1 MKYIQLKKM
10 FHIDENKCNELYFK
24 RFNSETTN
32 HLEIKLNNDYECFY
46 LINDEIL
53 SLLDKIYMLNTWLE
67 KTMASDALPNLA
79 KEYLIISTLVEE
91 IRSSNQMEGIYST
104 RKELKDMLIDNTPK
118 NYKRFSGMINKY
130 EKLRKEQFLKLNSV
144 SDIRTLYD
152 EILLEDVINEDEKD
166 KPDGVIFRKGSVE
179 ISSGTK
185 VIHQG
190 IVGENNIIDMI
201 EKSLKILNNENINFL
216 IRIAVFHYLF
226 EYIHPF
232 YNGNGR
238 MGRFLASGYLAN
250 HLNIL
255 CALQFSIACTHN
267 NKKYYEAFTLTND
280 IRNKSDLTVF
290 IIYFLE
296 IYLSGLQE
304 LKEKIED
311 TINVYNYMVK
321 KLCKYV
327 DSKYQSLV
335 ELILQV
341 TLFGIEGVTITQLV
355 KITNYSEQSIRTM
368 IKKINHK
375 NNIIKIDQQHK
386 PYKYSINLDVVS
398 KLKES

>member
-24 RFNSETTN
+24 RFNSETAN
-32 HLEIKLNNDYECFY
+32 HLNIKLNNDYECFY

-53 SLLDKIYMLNTWLE
+53 FLLDKIYMLNTWLE

-104 RKELKDMLIDNTPK
+104 RKELKDMLINNTPK

-144 SDIRTLYD
+144 SDIRALYD
-152 EILLEDVINEDEKD
+152 EILLEDVINEGEKD

-179 ISSGTK
+179 INSGTK

-267 NKKYYEAFTLTND
+267 NKKYYEAFTLTSD
-280 IRNKSDLTVF
+280 IRNKSDLTIF

-311 TINVYNYMVK
+311 TINVYNYTVK
-321 KLCKYV
+321 KLYKYV

-341 TLFGIEGVTITQLV
+341 TLFGIEGFTMTQLV
-355 KITNYSEQSIRTM
+355 KITNYSEQSIRAI
-368 IKKINHK
+368 IKKINHE

-398 KLKES
+398 KL

>member
-10 FHIDENKCNELYFK
+10 FHIDENKCNELYSK
-24 RFNSETTN
+24 RFNSETAN
-32 HLEIKLNNDYECFY
+32 HLNIKLNNDYECFY

-53 SLLDKIYMLNTWLE
+53 FLLDKIYMLNTWLE

-104 RKELKDMLIDNTPK
+104 RKELKDMLINNTPK

-144 SDIRTLYD
+144 SDIRALYD
-152 EILLEDVINEDEKD
+152 EILLEDVTNEDEKD

-238 MGRFLASGYLAN
+238 MSRFLASSYLAN

-267 NKKYYEAFTLTND
+267 NKKYYEAFTLTSD
-280 IRNKSDLTVF
+280 IRNKSDLTIF

-311 TINVYNYMVK
+311 TINVYNYTVK
-321 KLCKYV
+321 KLYKYV
-327 DSKYQSLV
+327 DSKYQLLV

-341 TLFGIEGVTITQLV
+341 TLFGIEGFTMSQLV
-355 KITNYSEQSIRTM
+355 KITNYSEQSIRAM
-368 IKKINHK
+368 IKKINHED
-375 NNIIKIDQQHK
+375 NIIKIDQQHK

-398 KLKES
+398 KL

>member
-1 MKYIQLKKM
+1 M

-24 RFNSETTN
+24 RFNGETTN

-144 SDIRTLYD
+144 SDIRALYD

-179 ISSGTK
+179 ISSETK

-216 IRIAVFHYLF
+216 IRIAVFHFLF

-311 TINVYNYMVK
+311 TINVYNYTVK

-341 TLFGIEGVTITQLV
+341 TLFGIEGFTMTQLV
-355 KITNYSEQSIRTM
+355 KITNYSEQSIRAM
-368 IKKINHK
+368 IKKINHED
-375 NNIIKIDQQHK
+375 NIIKIDQQHK

>member
-24 RFNSETTN
+24 RFNSETAN
-32 HLEIKLNNDYECFY
+32 HLNIKLNNDYECFY

-53 SLLDKIYMLNTWLE
+53 FLLDKIYMLNTWLE

-104 RKELKDMLIDNTPK
+104 RKELKDMLINNTPK

-144 SDIRTLYD
+144 SNIRTLYD
-152 EILLEDVINEDEKD
+152 EILLEDVINEGEKD

-179 ISSGTK
+179 INSGTK

-267 NKKYYEAFTLTND
+267 NKKYYEAFTLTSD
-280 IRNKSDLTVF
+280 IRNKSDLTIF

-311 TINVYNYMVK
+311 TINVYNYTVK
-321 KLCKYV
+321 KLYKYV

-341 TLFGIEGVTITQLV
+341 TLFGIEGFTMTQLV
-355 KITNYSEQSIRTM
+355 KITNYSEQSIRAI
-368 IKKINHK
+368 IKKINHE

-398 KLKES
+398 KL

>member
-1 MKYIQLKKM
+1 M

-24 RFNSETTN
+24 RFNSETAN
-32 HLEIKLNNDYECFY
+32 HLNIKLNNDYECFY

-79 KEYLIISTLVEE
+79 KEYLTISTLVEE

-104 RKELKDMLIDNTPK
+104 RKELKDMLINNTPK

-190 IVGENNIIDMI
+190 IVEENNIIDMI

-232 YNGNGR
+232 YKGNGR

-267 NKKYYEAFTLTND
+267 NKKYYEAFTLTSD
-280 IRNKSDLTVF
+280 IRNKSDLTIF

-311 TINVYNYMVK
+311 TINVYNYTVK
-321 KLCKYV
+321 KLYKYV
-327 DSKYQSLV
+327 DSKYQLLV

-341 TLFGIEGVTITQLV
+341 TLFGIEGFTMSQLV
-355 KITNYSEQSIRTM
+355 KITNYSEQSIRAM
-368 IKKINHK
+368 IKKINHED
-375 NNIIKIDQQHK
+375 NIIKIDQQHK
-386 PYKYSINLDVVS
+386 PYKYSINLDVIS
-398 KLKES
+398 KL

>member
-24 RFNSETTN
+24 RFNSETAN
-32 HLEIKLNNDYECFY
+32 HLNIKLNNDYECFY

-53 SLLDKIYMLNTWLE
+53 FLLDKIYMLNTWLE

-144 SDIRTLYD
+144 SDIRALYD

-179 ISSGTK
+179 INSGTK

-267 NKKYYEAFTLTND
+267 NKKYYEAFTLTSD
-280 IRNKSDLTVF
+280 IRNKSDLTIF

-311 TINVYNYMVK
+311 TINVYNYTVK
-321 KLCKYV
+321 KLYKYV

-341 TLFGIEGVTITQLV
+341 TLFGIEGFTMSKLV
-355 KITNYSEQSIRTM
+355 KITNYSEQSIRAI
-368 IKKINHK
+368 IKKINHED
-375 NNIIKIDQQHK
+375 NIIKIDQQHK

-398 KLKES
+398 KL

>member
-24 RFNSETTN
+24 RFNSETAN
-32 HLEIKLNNDYECFY
+32 HLNIKLNNDYECFY

-53 SLLDKIYMLNTWLE
+53 FLLDKIYMLNTWLE

-104 RKELKDMLIDNTPK
+104 RKELKDMLINNTPK

-152 EILLEDVINEDEKD
+152 EILLEDVINEGEKD

-179 ISSGTK
+179 INSGTK

-255 CALQFSIACTHN
+255 CALQFSIACTHK
-267 NKKYYEAFTLTND
+267 NKKYYEAFTLTSD
-280 IRNKSDLTVF
+280 IRNKSDLTIF

-311 TINVYNYMVK
+311 TINVYNYTVK
-321 KLCKYV
+321 KLYKYV

-341 TLFGIEGVTITQLV
+341 TLFGIEGFTMTQLV
-355 KITNYSEQSIRTM
+355 KITNYSEQSIRAI
-368 IKKINHK
+368 IKKINHE

-398 KLKES
+398 KL

>member
-1 MKYIQLKKM
+1 M

-24 RFNSETTN
+24 RFNSETAN
-32 HLEIKLNNDYECFY
+32 HLNIKLNNDYECFY

-53 SLLDKIYMLNTWLE
+53 FLLDKIYMLNTWLE

-144 SDIRTLYD
+144 SDIRALYD
-152 EILLEDVINEDEKD
+152 EILLEDVINEGEKD

-179 ISSGTK
+179 INSGTK

-190 IVGENNIIDMI
+190 IVGENIDMI

-267 NKKYYEAFTLTND
+267 NKKYYEAFTLTSD

-311 TINVYNYMVK
+311 TINVYNYMIK

-341 TLFGIEGVTITQLV
+341 TLFGIEGFTMSQLV
-355 KITNYSEQSIRTM
+355 KITNYSEQSIRAM
-368 IKKINHK
+368 IKKINHED
-375 NNIIKIDQQHK
+375 NIIKIDQQHK
-386 PYKYSINLDVVS
+386 PYKYSINLDAVS
-398 KLKES
+398 KLKEL

>member
-1 MKYIQLKKM
+1 M

-24 RFNSETTN
+24 RFSSETTN

-144 SDIRTLYD
+144 SDIRALYD

-190 IVGENNIIDMI
+190 IVGENNIIDMM

-321 KLCKYV
+321 KLRKYV

-341 TLFGIEGVTITQLV
+341 TLFGIEGFTMTQLV
-355 KITNYSEQSIRTM
+355 KITNYSEQSIQAM
-368 IKKINHK
+368 IKKINHED
-375 NNIIKIDQQHK
+375 NIIKIDQQHK

>member
-24 RFNSETTN
+24 RFNSDTAN
-32 HLEIKLNNDYECFY
+32 HLNIKLNNNYECFY

-53 SLLDKIYMLNTWLE
+53 FLLDKIYMLNTWLE

-267 NKKYYEAFTLTND
+267 NKKYYEAFTLTSD

-311 TINVYNYMVK
+311 TINVYNYTVK
-321 KLCKYV
+321 KLYKYV

-341 TLFGIEGVTITQLV
+341 TLFGIEGFTMSQLV
-355 KITNYSEQSIRTM
+355 KITNYSEQSIRAM
-368 IKKINHK
+368 IKKINHED
-375 NNIIKIDQQHK
+375 NIIKIDQQHK

-398 KLKES
+398 KL

>member
-24 RFNSETTN
+24 RFNSETAN
-32 HLEIKLNNDYECFY
+32 HLNIKLNNDYECFY

-53 SLLDKIYMLNTWLE
+53 FLLDKIYMLNTWLE

-104 RKELKDMLIDNTPK
+104 RKELKDMLINNTPK

-152 EILLEDVINEDEKD
+152 EILLEDVINEGEKD

-179 ISSGTK
+179 INSGTK

-267 NKKYYEAFTLTND
+267 NKKYYEAFTLTSD
-280 IRNKSDLTVF
+280 IRNKSDLTIF

-311 TINVYNYMVK
+311 TINVYNYTVK
-321 KLCKYV
+321 KLYKYV

-341 TLFGIEGVTITQLV
+341 TLFGIEGFTMTQLV
-355 KITNYSEQSIRTM
+355 KITNYSEQSIRAI
-368 IKKINHK
+368 IKKINHE

-398 KLKES
+398 KL

>member
-1 MKYIQLKKM
+1 M

-24 RFNSETTN
+24 RFNSETAN
-32 HLEIKLNNDYECFY
+32 HLNIKLNNDYECFY

-53 SLLDKIYMLNTWLE
+53 FLLDKIYMLNTWLE

-104 RKELKDMLIDNTPK
+104 RKELKDMLINNTPK

-152 EILLEDVINEDEKD
+152 EILLEDVINEGEKD

-179 ISSGTK
+179 INSGTK

-267 NKKYYEAFTLTND
+267 NKKYYEAFTLTSD
-280 IRNKSDLTVF
+280 IRNKSDLTIF

-311 TINVYNYMVK
+311 TINVYNYTVK
-321 KLCKYV
+321 KLYKYV

-341 TLFGIEGVTITQLV
+341 TLFGIEGFTMTQLV
-355 KITNYSEQSIRTM
+355 KITNYSEQSIRAI
-368 IKKINHK
+368 IKKINHE

-398 KLKES
+398 KL

>member
-1 MKYIQLKKM
+1 M
-10 FHIDENKCNELYFK
+10 IDLL
-24 RFNSETTN
+24 SV
-32 HLEIKLNNDYECFY
+32 KLNNEYECFY

-67 KTMASDALPNLA
+67 KTMASDTLPNLA

-238 MGRFLASGYLAN
+238 MGRFLASAYLAN

-341 TLFGIEGVTITQLV
+341 TLFGIEGFTMSQLV
-355 KITNYSEQSIRTM
+355 KITNYSEQSIRAM
-368 IKKINHK
+368 IKKINHED
-375 NNIIKIDQQHK
+375 NIIKIDQQHK

>member
-1 MKYIQLKKM
+1 MRDL
-10 FHIDENKCNELYFK
+10 L
-24 RFNSETTN
+24 SV
-32 HLEIKLNNDYECFY
+32 KLNNEYECFY

-67 KTMASDALPNLA
+67 KTMASDTLPNLA

-238 MGRFLASGYLAN
+238 MGRFLASAYLAN

-341 TLFGIEGVTITQLV
+341 TLFGIEGFTMSQLV
-355 KITNYSEQSIRTM
+355 KITNYSEQSIRAM
-368 IKKINHK
+368 IKKINHED
-375 NNIIKIDQQHK
+375 NIIKIDQQHK

>member
-24 RFNSETTN
+24 RFNSETAN
-32 HLEIKLNNDYECFY
+32 HLNIKLNNDYECFY

-53 SLLDKIYMLNTWLE
+53 FLLDKIYMLNTWLE

-104 RKELKDMLIDNTPK
+104 RKELKDMLINNTPK

-267 NKKYYEAFTLTND
+267 NKKYYEAFTLTSD

-311 TINVYNYMVK
+311 TINVYNYTVK
-321 KLCKYV
+321 KLYKYV

-341 TLFGIEGVTITQLV
+341 TLFGIEGFTMTQLV
-355 KITNYSEQSIRTM
+355 KITNYSEQSIRAI
-368 IKKINHK
+368 IKKINHED
-375 NNIIKIDQQHK
+375 NIIKIDQQHK

-398 KLKES
+398 KL

>member
-104 RKELKDMLIDNTPK
+104 RKELKDMLIDKTPK

-144 SDIRTLYD
+144 SDIRALYD

-267 NKKYYEAFTLTND
+267 NKKYYEAFTLTSD

-311 TINVYNYMVK
+311 TINVYNYTVK

-327 DSKYQSLV
+327 DSKYQLLV

-341 TLFGIEGVTITQLV
+341 TLFGIEGFTMTQLV
-355 KITNYSEQSIRTM
+355 KITNYSEQSIRAI
-368 IKKINHK
+368 IKKINHED
-375 NNIIKIDQQHK
+375 NIIKIDQQHK

-398 KLKES
+398 KLKEL

>member
-104 RKELKDMLIDNTPK
+104 RKELKDMLINNTPK

-144 SDIRTLYD
+144 SDIRALYD

-179 ISSGTK
+179 ISSETK

-232 YNGNGR
+232 YDGNVPLR
-238 MGRFLASGYLAN
+238 Y
-250 HLNIL
+250 
-255 CALQFSIACTHN
+255 QQQIA
-267 NKKYYEAFTLTND
+267 A
-280 IRNKSDLTVF
+280 
-290 IIYFLE
+290 
-296 IYLSGLQE
+296 
-304 LKEKIED
+304 
-311 TINVYNYMVK
+311 
-321 KLCKYV
+321 
-327 DSKYQSLV
+327 
-335 ELILQV
+335 
-341 TLFGIEGVTITQLV
+341 
-355 KITNYSEQSIRTM
+355 
-368 IKKINHK
+368 
-375 NNIIKIDQQHK
+375 
-386 PYKYSINLDVVS
+386 
-398 KLKES
+398 

>member
-24 RFNSETTN
+24 RFNSDTAN
-32 HLEIKLNNDYECFY
+32 HLNIKLNNDYECFY

-53 SLLDKIYMLNTWLE
+53 FLLDKIYMLNTWLE

-104 RKELKDMLIDNTPK
+104 RKELKDMLINNTPK

-144 SDIRTLYD
+144 SDIRALYD

-290 IIYFLE
+290 IICFLE

-311 TINVYNYMVK
+311 TINVYNYTVK

-341 TLFGIEGVTITQLV
+341 TLFGIEGFTMTQLV
-355 KITNYSEQSIRTM
+355 KITNYSEQSIRAI
-368 IKKINHK
+368 IKKINHE

-398 KLKES
+398 KL